1 MKGMGDMLRQAQM
14 MQRKMQQMQQD
25 LANRQ
30 VEATAGGGMVTVKA
44 TGSQEI
50 LSVTIDKAVVDP
62 ADVEMLQ
69 DLVLAAVNDALKK
82 ARELQQSEMAG
93 ITGGLNIP
101 GLF

>member
-50 LSVTIDKAVVDP
+50 ISVTIDKAVVDP